1 MFYLLH
7 VSGVLG
13 TWEGLGWASGAPSRI
28 VLLTL
33 TLALSIWLLHS
44 VFEISLSHCPPS
56 PSPSWVVLSLFSS
69 YRLHDRSASTWN
81 NKALNVV
88 FIPSAAHQRVI
99 CTLLPCFHVIRQI
112 SKEKFRNW
120 VSDQVLEIH
129 TIIAWPSSNFC
140 LKDCF
145 FILQFLVHKR
155 NSEPDSDYG

>member
-1 MFYLLH
+1 M
-7 VSGVLG
+7 SGVQG
-13 TWEGLGWASGAPSRI
+13 TWEGLGDASRAPSL
-28 VLLTL
+28 VTL
-33 TLALSIWLLHS
+33 TLALLILLLHS

-56 PSPSWVVLSLFSS
+56 PSPSSWVVLSLFSS

-120 VSDQVLEIH
+120 VSNQVLEIH
-129 TIIAWPSSNFC
+129 PIIGWPSSIFC
-140 LKDCF
+140 LKYCF
-145 FILQFLVHKR
+145 LILQFLVNKR
-155 NSEPDSDYG
+155 NSEPDSAYG

>member
-1 MFYLLH
+1 MGESSKMKRLAFWKYSIGGNYNYLLH
-7 VSGVLG
+7 VSGVQG
-13 TWEGLGWASGAPSRI
+13 TWEGLGDASRAPSL
-28 VLLTL
+28 VTL
-33 TLALSIWLLHS
+33 TPPLSILLLHS

-120 VSDQVLEIH
+120 VSDHVRN
-129 TIIAWPSSNFC
+129 TSYNSMA
-140 LKDCF
+140 
-145 FILQFLVHKR
+145 FI
-155 NSEPDSDYG
+155 